1 MSEKAFSKIHLER
14 TPQATGR
21 EGSPAS
27 QGQHR
32 RGVHLQAQSP
42 RCVGAGH
49 PGSRCRDE
57 ICTVRTG
64 TLLHRSRI
72 GQAVE
77 MTRGNRAW
85 KSHTARLPHSHR
97 LDYDGYVSKQ
107 ETLSCDID
115 CFHRTAMPG
124 RDRCQRE
131 IGATLRCFA
140 SRCRKS
146 TFTRMPV
153 NAISMPSQYQANPLG
168 SVPEM

>member
-1 MSEKAFSKIHLER
+1 MSEKAFSKIHLES

-21 EGSPAS
+21 EGSAAS

-57 ICTVRTG
+57 SCTVRTG

-97 LDYDGYVSKQ
+97 LDDDGYVSK
-107 ETLSCDID
+107 TRDSVVR
-115 CFHRTAMPG
+115 HRLLPPNSYAGPRSMLA
-124 RDRCQRE
+124 RNR
-131 IGATLRCFA
+131 ATLRCFA
-140 SRCRKS
+140 SRCKIRL
-146 TFTRMPV
+146 T
-153 NAISMPSQYQANPLG
+153 SMQHLQRFQQ
-168 SVPEM
+168 MMW